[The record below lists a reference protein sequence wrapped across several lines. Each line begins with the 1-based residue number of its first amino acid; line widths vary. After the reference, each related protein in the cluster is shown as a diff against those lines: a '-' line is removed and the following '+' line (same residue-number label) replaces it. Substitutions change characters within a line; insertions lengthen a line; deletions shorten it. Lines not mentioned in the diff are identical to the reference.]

1 MTLPSLVTTVR
12 IGLSPVFFALFTMLT
27 KNGEAP
33 LWAALLFWGIFIVM
47 EITDL
52 LDGNIARKTGSV
64 TDFGKFYDP
73 FADSFSRLTYF
84 LAFLVTGFLP
94 AWVFLLVLYRDI
106 TVSFL
111 RLLAMKKSVV
121 IAARPSGKIKAVIYA
136 VACGSV
142 LTLVTARAVPALEF
156 SVPVLAFLQIAFM
169 WITAATAVW
178 TTIDYSQGLKPA
190 DGA

>member
-12 IGLSPVFFALFTMLT
+12 VGLSPVFFGLFTTLT

-33 LWAALLFWGIFIVM
+33 LWAALLYWGFFIVI

-52 LDGNIARKTGSV
+52 LDGKIARKTGSV

-84 LAFLVTGFLP
+84 LAFQVTGFLP
-94 AWVFLLVLYRDI
+94 AWIFLLVLYRDI
-106 TVSFL
+106 TVSFV
-111 RLLAMKKSVV
+111 RLLAMRKSIVMS
-121 IAARPSGKIKAVIYA
+121 ARLSGKIKAVIYA

-142 LTLVTARAVPALEF
+142 LALVTVRAVPAL
-156 SVPVLAFLQIAFM
+156 SGIVPVLAILQKALM

-178 TTIDYSQGLKPA
+178 TTLDYSRGLSPNR
-190 DGA
+190 GA

>member
-12 IGLSPVFFALFTMLT
+12 IGLSPVFFALFTSLT
-27 KNGEAP
+27 KDGEAP
-33 LWAALLFWGIFIVM
+33 PWAAFLYWGIFIVM

-52 LDGNIARKTGSV
+52 LDGKIARKTGSV

-94 AWVFLLVLYRDI
+94 AWVFLLVLYRDV
-106 TVSFL
+106 TVSFV
-111 RLLAMKKSVV
+111 RLLAMRKSIVMS
-121 IAARPSGKIKAVIYA
+121 ARPSGKIKAVIYA
-136 VACGSV
+136 VACGAV
-142 LTLVTARAVPALEF
+142 LALVTARSLPVLAAA
-156 SVPVLAFLQIAFM
+156 VPVLAALQKALM

-178 TTIDYSQGLKPA
+178 TTMDYSRGLKP
-190 DGA
+190 GAGA

>member
-12 IGLSPVFFALFTMLT
+12 VGLSPVFFAFFTMLT

-33 LWAALLFWGIFIVM
+33 LWAALLYWGFFIVM

-52 LDGNIARKTGSV
+52 LDGKIARRMGSV

-94 AWVFLLVLYRDI
+94 AWMFLLILYRDI
-106 TVSFL
+106 TVSFV
-111 RLLAMKKSVV
+111 RLLAMRKSIVMS
-121 IAARPSGKIKAVIYA
+121 ARLSGKIKAVIYA
-136 VACGSV
+136 VTCGAV
-142 LTLVTARAVPALEF
+142 LTLVTARAVPALGF
-156 SVPVLAFLQIAFM
+156 SVAVLTWIQKGMM
-169 WITAATAVW
+169 WVTAATAVW
-178 TTIDYSQGLKPA
+178 TTVDYSRGLKPDA
-190 DGA
+190 KA

>member
-1 MTLPSLVTTVR
+1 MTLPSLVTTIR
-12 IGLSPVFFALFTMLT
+12 IGLSPLFFALFITLT

-33 LWAALLFWGIFIVM
+33 LWAAILYWSIFIIM

-52 LDGNIARKTGSV
+52 LDGKIARETGSV

-84 LAFLVTGFLP
+84 LAFLLTGFLP

-111 RLLAMKKSVV
+111 RLLAMRKNIV
-121 IAARPSGKIKAVIYA
+121 ISARPSGKIKAVIYA
-136 VACGSV
+136 AACGAV
-142 LTLVTARAVPALEF
+142 LTLVTARAVPALRF
-156 SVPVLAFLQIAFM
+156 SVPALSFLQKALM

-178 TTIDYSQGLKPA
+178 TTLDYSRGLKP
-190 DGA
+190 DTGA

>member
-12 IGLSPVFFALFTMLT
+12 IGLSPVFFALFTTLT
-27 KNGEAP
+27 KDGKAP
-33 LWAALLFWGIFIVM
+33 PWAAFLYWGIFIVM

-52 LDGNIARKTGSV
+52 LDGKIARKTGSV

-94 AWVFLLVLYRDI
+94 AWVFLLVLYRDV
-106 TVSFL
+106 TVSFV
-111 RLLAMKKSVV
+111 RLLAMRKSIVMS
-121 IAARPSGKIKAVIYA
+121 ARPSGKIKAVIYA
-136 VACGSV
+136 MACGAV
-142 LTLVTARAVPALEF
+142 LALVTARALPALAVTVPALD
-156 SVPVLAFLQIAFM
+156 VLQKALM

-178 TTIDYSQGLKPA
+178 TALDYSRGLKP
-190 DGA
+190 GAGA

>member
-1 MTLPSLVTTVR
+1 MTLPSLVTTIRV
-12 IGLSPVFFALFTMLT
+12 GLSPLFFALFTTLT

-33 LWAALLFWGIFIVM
+33 LWAAILYWGLFIVM

-52 LDGNIARKTGSV
+52 LDGKIARKTGSV

-106 TVSFL
+106 TVSFV
-111 RLLAMKKSVV
+111 RLLAMRKNIV
-121 IAARPSGKIKAVIYA
+121 ISARPSGKIKAVIYA
-136 VACGSV
+136 VACGAV
-142 LTLVTARAVPALEF
+142 LTLVTARAVPALAF
-156 SVPVLAFLQIAFM
+156 SVAVLAFLQKALM

-178 TTIDYSQGLKPA
+178 TTLDYSRGLKPDA
-190 DGA
+190 AA

>member
-12 IGLSPVFFALFTMLT
+12 VGLSPLFFALFITLT

-33 LWAALLFWGIFIVM
+33 LWAALLFWGFFIVM

-52 LDGNIARKTGSV
+52 LDGIIARKMGSV

-111 RLLAMKKSVV
+111 RLLAMRKSIV
-121 IAARPSGKIKAVIYA
+121 ISARPSGKIKAVIYA
-136 VACGSV
+136 TACGAV
-142 LTLVTARAVPALEF
+142 LTLVTARAVPALGF
-156 SVPVLAFLQIAFM
+156 SVPALAWIQKGLM

-178 TTIDYSQGLKPA
+178 TTVDYSRGLKPDA
-190 DGA
+190 GA

>member
-12 IGLSPVFFALFTMLT
+12 IGLSPVFFALFTTLT

-33 LWAALLFWGIFIVM
+33 LWAALLYWGLFIIM

-52 LDGNIARKTGSV
+52 LDGKIARKTGSV

-84 LAFLVTGFLP
+84 LAFLMTGFLP

-111 RLLAMKKSVV
+111 RLLAMRKSIV
-121 IAARPSGKIKAVIYA
+121 ISARPSGKIKAVIYA
-136 VACGSV
+136 AACASV

-156 SVPVLAFLQIAFM
+156 SVPVLAFLQDALM

-190 DGA
+190 AGA